1 MRNQVYLAIAK
12 SEIGSHHISD
22 PHIPM
27 RTLAGTHA
35 YHALV
40 APRCPHPL
48 RPPVRRAAVTSAE
61 RCPPWAWFS
70 WFETWLHKLQS
81 EFHFAFDVEFIPTTD
96 NYLADALSRAQLER
110 FFAEARAHW
119 SPSATLLPLP
129 SPWQETR
136 TRSWSYQL
144 VSTRRSHA

>member
-1 MRNQVYLAIAK
+1 MCFVFL
-12 SEIGSHHISD
+12 D
-22 PHIPM
+22 
-27 RTLAGTHA
+27 L
-35 YHALV
+35 L
-40 APRCPHPL
+40 
-48 RPPVRRAAVTSAE
+48 VRRDPRSVSGRRFRMRCDNNPWVVAVNKGKSNEPRIALLLG
-61 RCPPWAWFS
+61 
-70 WFETWLHKLQS
+70 WLHKLQS
-81 EFHFAFDVEFIPTTD
+81 EFHFAFDVEFITTTD

>member
-1 MRNQVYLAIAK
+1 M
-12 SEIGSHHISD
+12 
-22 PHIPM
+22 
-27 RTLAGTHA
+27 TLE
-35 YHALV
+35 ALV
-40 APRCPHPL
+40 CYVFL
-48 RPPVRRAAVTSAE
+48 DLLVRRDPRSVSGRRFRMRCDNNPWVVAVNKGKSNEPRIALLLG
-61 RCPPWAWFS
+61 
-70 WFETWLHKLQS
+70 WLHKLQS
-81 EFHFAFDVEFIPTTD
+81 EFHFAFDVEFITTTD